1 MSATD
6 DTAAV
11 LPELLAELR
20 ALRAQVSRLAAQVAA
35 LEGNTRAEL
44 EAASALA
51 RPASEPPA
59 APAED
64 EGGGVPEDVLLVIS
78 AAVAAFLGKRARVR
92 GVRVL
97 SSASWA
103 HQGRVSIQAS
113 HALSPQH

>member
-35 LEGNTRAEL
+35 LEGKARAEL
-44 EAASALA
+44 EAAAALA
-51 RPASEPPA
+51 PPSPAPPA

-64 EGGGVPEDVLLVIS
+64 EGLPEDVLLVIS

>member
-20 ALRAQVSRLAAQVAA
+20 ALRAQVSRLTAQVAA
-35 LEGNTRAEL
+35 LEGKTRAEL

-51 RPASEPPA
+51 RPPPA

-64 EGGGVPEDVLLVIS
+64 EGLPEDVLLVIS